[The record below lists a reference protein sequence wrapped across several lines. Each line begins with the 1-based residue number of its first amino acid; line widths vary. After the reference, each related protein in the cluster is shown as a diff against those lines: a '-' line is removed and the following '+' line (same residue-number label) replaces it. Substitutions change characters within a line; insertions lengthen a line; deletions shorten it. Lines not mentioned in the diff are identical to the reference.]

1 MAWLIKRSD
10 VKSGWYVCFRTADG
24 RVMRRAAG
32 RSRRVAERVKA
43 KIETQLT
50 EGKFFER
57 DQHSDWTI
65 GRLSEVYLERMSRL
79 RPQSSRWRHDMF
91 RQILRVLGPGVLI
104 EEINLG
110 TLDRYV
116 NRRRAEEKAYSTINR
131 EVSVLRHSLHLAA
144 RWKTETLL
152 TRYRLTDWMPLREV
166 ETARKPVYLTDEQ
179 VAAVLDAARKRAQSG
194 GLNERQGEVVIRLA
208 LETGARLGEILALTW
223 TDLDGRVLRIHTEK
237 LGPDRSIEIPEETL
251 ALVLELRAG
260 AAARGLIFPSCRTG
274 VERGDVR
281 RFWHAVRKAA
291 KVEHV
296 RFHDL
301 RHTAASEMLRRGLL
315 LREVQYVLGHTTA
328 RMTERYA
335 HFAPNFRPPKAIS
348 WGSVH

>member
-10 VKSGWYVCFRTADG
+10 VKSGWYVCFRTGDG

-57 DQHSDWTI
+57 DQHSDWTL

-152 TRYRLTDWMPLREV
+152 TRYRLTDWMPLREA

-179 VAAVLDAARKRAQSG
+179 VKAVLDAAHERAKGG
-194 GLNERQGEVVIRLA
+194 GLNERQG
-208 LETGARLGEILALTW
+208 
-223 TDLDGRVLRIHTEK
+223 
-237 LGPDRSIEIPEETL
+237 
-251 ALVLELRAG
+251 
-260 AAARGLIFPSCRTG
+260 
-274 VERGDVR
+274 
-281 RFWHAVRKAA
+281 
-291 KVEHV
+291 
-296 RFHDL
+296 
-301 RHTAASEMLRRGLL
+301 
-315 LREVQYVLGHTTA
+315 
-328 RMTERYA
+328 
-335 HFAPNFRPPKAIS
+335 
-348 WGSVH
+348 